1 MIDRVHRRFIRC
13 AVLAALIFSRA
24 MPAQSPSPS
33 SDATLHVNST
43 EVLVD
48 VAVTDKNGNI
58 PRDLTA
64 QNFKILE
71 DGQEQKITSFSFSGS
86 GEPGRRAKRFMAL
99 VFDDD
104 LPGFREAAR
113 RFVDENAGP
122 DLYIAVYARTEK
134 KVHAVLPFTSNAA
147 RIQAALNTVQI
158 GPLTPGAYLE
168 RNLSSPLMERVDRVA
183 AEMAPIRGR
192 KAMALFSGGLA
203 TIGGTITRPNGTTAT
218 PGPPSTPL
226 DRQMLQTIDDCK
238 KANVMVFGFNV
249 NPQIPDS
256 VVSLAEDKN
265 RRDQSDHVRG
275 TNYIRDLAEGTG
287 GRYGTPS
294 ANQLAAFLGKI
305 VTEQSD
311 YYVLGYTPAA
321 GAASKN
327 CHRLKVTVDRK
338 GLDAGDEGARVF
350 ADGRKRVSRA

>member
-1 MIDRVHRRFIRC
+1 MINRIHRRFIRC

-48 VAVTDKNGNI
+48 AVVTDKKGNI

-71 DGQEQKITSFSFSGS
+71 DGREQKITSFSFSGS

-99 VFDDD
+99 VFYDD

-134 KVHAVLPFTSNAA
+134 KAHAVLPFTSNAA
-147 RIQAALNTVQI
+147 RIQAALNTMQI
-158 GPLTPGAYLE
+158 GPQTAGAYLE
-168 RNLSSPLMERVDRVA
+168 RNLGGSPLLERVDQVA

-192 KAMALFSGGLA
+192 KAMTLFSGGFA

-226 DRQMLQTIDDCK
+226 DRQMQQTIDDCK
-238 KANVMVFGFNV
+238 KANVMVFGFNL
-249 NPQIPDS
+249 N
-256 VVSLAEDKN
+256 
-265 RRDQSDHVRG
+265 
-275 TNYIRDLAEGTG
+275 
-287 GRYGTPS
+287 
-294 ANQLAAFLGKI
+294 
-305 VTEQSD
+305 
-311 YYVLGYTPAA
+311 
-321 GAASKN
+321 
-327 CHRLKVTVDRK
+327 
-338 GLDAGDEGARVF
+338 
-350 ADGRKRVSRA
+350 